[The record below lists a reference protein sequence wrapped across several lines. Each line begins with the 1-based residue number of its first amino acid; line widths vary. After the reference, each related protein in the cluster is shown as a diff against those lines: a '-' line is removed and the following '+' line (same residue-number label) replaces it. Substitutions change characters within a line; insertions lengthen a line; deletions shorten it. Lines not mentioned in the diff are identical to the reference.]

1 MSAPVQLTLD
11 ALFSD
16 EDTAVHDD
24 IDARRAV
31 RRSDMLRDLALYC
44 GGRQDTY
51 MDRWRWACL
60 RSDEVCPG
68 CGYAFNGAAYDASRM
83 HCISTAGS
91 IHGVEFGPICCDFL
105 TWRNRSEVT
114 A

>member
-1 MSAPVQLTLD
+1 MSAPVQLTFKG
-11 ALFSD
+11 LFSD
-16 EDTAVHDD
+16 EDAAIHDD
-24 IDARRAV
+24 IDSRRAA

-44 GGRQDTY
+44 GGRPDTY

-60 RSDEVCPG
+60 RADEVCPG

-83 HCISTAGS
+83 HSISTGSS
-91 IHGVEFGPICCDFL
+91 IHGPVFGPACCDYL
-105 TWRNRSEVT
+105 IWRNRSEVC